1 MRVIGIISE
10 YNPFHSG
17 HRYQISETKR
27 GLGEDS
33 LIVCVMSG
41 NFVQRGDAAICDKW
55 TRAAMA
61 LRGGADLVLEL
72 PTVWAV
78 SSAETFAE
86 GGVSMLDATGV
97 VDTLSFGS
105 ESGELAPL
113 EQAATL
119 LSSPQYSA
127 ALRIYLNQGLSFPV
141 ARQRAATDLLGEA
154 AQCLQ
159 TPNNNLGVEYLRAIS
174 RLGSTIQPYTLL
186 RRGVVHDSETLGQD
200 FASASKL
207 RQELFAGERASLL
220 PYLSNADLDALTEAG
235 LSSLTYAERAVMAR
249 LRSMCP
255 EDFLALPDC
264 GEGLHN
270 RLSRACLESST
281 LDELYAKAKSRRYAH
296 ARIRRLV
303 LWSFLSLSSADR
315 PSAPP
320 YLRVLGM
327 TRHGQGLLKEMKK
340 TARFPLITKPAHA
353 HKLSE
358 EGQALFALEARCTA
372 LFDLCRADLGKR
384 AGKFE
389 YSENPII
396 IS

>member
-27 GLGEDS
+27 RLGEDS

-41 NFVQRGDAAICDKW
+41 NWVQRGDAAICDKW

-86 GGVSMLDATGV
+86 GGVSILDATGV

-105 ESGELAPL
+105 ESGSLAPL
-113 EQAATL
+113 EKIASL
-119 LSSPQYSA
+119 LSSPTYSET
-127 ALRIYLNQGLSFPV
+127 LRCYLNQGLSFPV
-141 ARQRAATDLLGEA
+141 ARQGAATELLGEGA
-154 AQCLQ
+154 ACLQ
-159 TPNNNLGVEYLRAIS
+159 TPNNNLGVEYLRAIH
-174 RLGSTIQPYTLL
+174 RIGSSIQPHTLL
-186 RRGVVHDSETLGQD
+186 RLGAAHDSETLGQD

-207 RQELFAGERASLL
+207 RQELLAGERLSLL
-220 PYLSNADLDALTEAG
+220 PYLSTSDLDALTQAG
-235 LSSLTYAERAVMAR
+235 LSSLSYVERAVFAR
-249 LRSMCP
+249 LRIMSA
-255 EDFLALPDC
+255 EDFLLLPDC

-270 RLSRACLESST
+270 RLARASIESST
-281 LDELYAKAKSRRYAH
+281 LDELYANIKSRRYAH

-303 LWSFLSLSSADR
+303 LWSFLSLTSADR
-315 PSAPP
+315 PASPP

-327 TRHGQGLLKEMKK
+327 NHRGQRLLKEMKQS
-340 TARFPLITKPAHA
+340 ARLPILTKPAHA
-353 HKLSE
+353 HHLPK
-358 EGQALFALEARCTA
+358 EGQALFALEARCTT
-372 LFDLCRADLGKR
+372 LYDLCRADFGNG
-384 AGKFE
+384 AGKME
-389 YSENPII
+389 YSESPVIL
-396 IS
+396 S